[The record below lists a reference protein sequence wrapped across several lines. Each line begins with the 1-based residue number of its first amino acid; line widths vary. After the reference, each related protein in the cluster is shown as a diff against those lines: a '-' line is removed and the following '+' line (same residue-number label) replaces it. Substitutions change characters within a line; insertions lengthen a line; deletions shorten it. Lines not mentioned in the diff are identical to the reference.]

1 MDRANDV
8 WIEELRQP
16 GPRREAALADLR
28 ADVLRGMRSAGGAP
42 RVSTMRSLRTLCKRR
57 F

>member
-16 GPRREAALADLR
+16 GPRREAALVDLR
-28 ADVLRGMRSAGGAP
+28 ATCSAACAVRWRGARAW
-42 RVSTMRSLRTLCKRR
+42 TMRSLRTLCKRR
-57 F
+57 S

>member
-8 WIEELRQP
+8 WIEDLRQP

-28 ADVLRGMRSAGGAP
+28 ADVLRGMRGRWRGA
-42 RVSTMRSLRTLCKRR
+42 RVWTMRSLRTLCKRR
-57 F
+57 S